1 MIRESRPKLD
11 PTILVIFGAT
21 GDLARQRLIPA
32 LYRLFERKLLPKVF
46 NIVGFARSDFT
57 HEEFRKKTKP
67 ARAGG
72 DWIKFA
78 KKIFYSP
85 GNFASD
91 EDFNKLSGLLQKLE
105 DKKHSLPRRQTSCAN
120 HLFYFATLP
129 SHYHTISHALSKSS
143 LLKACAV
150 HKRQTRVVLEKPF
163 GSDLASAH
171 KLDQTLAK
179 YFKEEQIY
187 RIDHYL
193 GKETVQNLLTVR
205 FANSI
210 FEPVWNKEYIDHI
223 QISSMQE
230 NGIGSRGAFYE
241 QTGAIRDITQN
252 HLMQLMALIGME
264 QPRDLSAG
272 AIRDERN
279 RVIKAI
285 RKPTSAEISKSLAI
299 GQYAGYRKEQ
309 NVSQKSKIETY
320 AALKLFVDNPRWKG
334 VPFYLR
340 TGKFIKQKL
349 TRISIHF
356 RKPVPYLFSD
366 QPLYPNVLVF
376 EIQPNEGL
384 FLDITAKFPGFGVKL
399 HPVSMELGYHSAFHG
414 EFPEAY
420 ERLLLDFVEG
430 DQRLFARSD
439 EIENSWKYIDKI
451 EKFIAKKHPQFSI
464 YKPGSWGP
472 ARADKIIERDGRHW
486 YN

>member
-1 MIRESRPKLD
+1 MLTSQKQHLD

-21 GDLARQRLIPA
+21 GDLSRQRLTPA
-32 LYRLFERKLLPKVF
+32 LYRLFERKLLPKAF
-46 NIVGFARSDFT
+46 SIVGFARSEFSHD
-57 HEEFRKKTKP
+57 EFRKKIKP
-67 ARAGG
+67 NRAGG
-72 DWIKFA
+72 NWEKFA
-78 KKIFYSP
+78 KKIFYTP
-85 GNFASD
+85 GNFTND
-91 EDFNKLSGLLQKLE
+91 HDFKKLSDLLQKLE
-105 DKKHSLPRRQTSCAN
+105 GKNHTCAN

-129 SHYHTISHALSKSS
+129 SHYHTISHALSKSA
-143 LLKACAV
+143 LLKACAI

-163 GSDLASAH
+163 GSDLASAR

-179 YFKEEQIY
+179 YFKEDQIY

-210 FEPVWNKEYIDHI
+210 FEPVWNREYIDHI

-230 NGIGSRGAFYE
+230 TGIGSRGAFYE
-241 QTGAIRDITQN
+241 QTGAIRDIIQN

-264 QPRDLSAG
+264 QPRDLSAD
-272 AIRDERN
+272 AIRDERT
-279 RVIKAI
+279 RVIKSI
-285 RKPTSAEISKSLAI
+285 RKPKPEEISKSLAI
-299 GQYAGYRKEQ
+299 GQYAGYRKEK
-309 NVSQKSKIETY
+309 NVSSKSGVETY
-320 AALKLFVDNPRWKG
+320 AALKIFVDNPRWEG

-356 RKPVPYLFSD
+356 KQPINYLFSD
-366 QPLYPNVLVF
+366 QPLFPNVLIF

-399 HPVSMELGYHSAFHG
+399 HPVTMELGYHSAFHG

-439 EIENSWKYIDKI
+439 EIEYSWKYVDEI
-451 EKFIAKKHPQFSI
+451 EKFITKKHPKFSI
-464 YKPGSWGP
+464 YKTGTWGP
-472 ARADKIIERDGRHW
+472 NHADTIIERDGRHW